1 MSGMTD
7 RDKVISGLHCR
18 AQDLITDLPDCDKC
32 DYQVQLANRAGC
44 DFRRLC
50 KEAMELLKEQEIVRC
65 KDCKHRSEETY
76 TRSWDN
82 KELYVCQIHDVAGA
96 PDWFCADGERR

>member
-1 MSGMTD
+1 MKTRKQIIKAFEQCLVHGPGKCED
-7 RDKVISGLHCR
+7 CY
-18 AQDLITDLPDCDKC
+18 QDGPGFGIACWKNVCSD
-32 DYQVQLANRAGC
+32 VLA
-44 DFRRLC
+44 
-50 KEAMELLKEQEIVRC
+50 LLKEQEIVRC